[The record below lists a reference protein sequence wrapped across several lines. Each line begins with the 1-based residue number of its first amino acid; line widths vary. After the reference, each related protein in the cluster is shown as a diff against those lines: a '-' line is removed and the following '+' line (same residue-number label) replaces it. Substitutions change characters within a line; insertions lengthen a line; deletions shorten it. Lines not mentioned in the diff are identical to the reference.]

1 MLSILIPTYNY
12 PCVGLVEKL
21 SALIDSQ
28 NPACEIIVCDDA
40 SVESVQLQNRRIAD
54 ISHCTYLELAVNL
67 GRSRIRNYLAE
78 QAKGEWLL
86 FIDCDGM
93 PVDDFFLSRYVE
105 EMESG
110 KAEVVCG
117 GILHPEKLPS
127 PNVSLRY
134 YYEKKA
140 EPQHCAAERNKHPYA
155 AFRSFNFMIR
165 RDLFMHIKFDEAF
178 KQYGYEDVLL
188 GLQLKEKDASIHH
201 IENPLINCD
210 IEDNPTF
217 LRKTEVA
224 LHTLAENSEKLGSS
238 VRLHNYYKQCCQW
251 HLTPLLRNLFGLTKY
266 GIRKQLMGRKPSI
279 LLFNLYKLGYYATI
293 MK

>member
-12 PCVGLVEKL
+12 PCSQLANRL
-21 SALIDSQ
+21 SDVIDSQ
-28 NPACEIIVCDDA
+28 KLACEIIVCDDA
-40 SVESVQLQNRRIAD
+40 SNESVQVRNRCIAK
-54 ISHCTYLELAVNL
+54 IPHCTYLELSSNI

-78 QAKGEWLL
+78 QAKGDWLL

-93 PVDDFFLSRYVE
+93 PMDDFFLSRYIQE
-105 EMESG
+105 TASG

-117 GILHPEKLPS
+117 GIIHPEELPS
-127 PNVSLRY
+127 PEQSLRY

-140 EPQHCAAERNKHPYA
+140 EPKHCAAARNKHPYS
-155 AFRSFNFMIR
+155 AFRSFNFLIR

-188 GLQLKEKDASIHH
+188 GLQLKEMGVDIHH

-210 IEDNPTF
+210 IEDNQTF
-217 LRKTEVA
+217 IRKTEEA
-224 LHTLAENSEKLGSS
+224 LRTLAANSEKLGNS
-238 VRLHNYYKQCCQW
+238 VRLHDWYEKCCLW
-251 HLTPLLRNLFGLTKY
+251 KLTPLLRFIFGMAQNSM
-266 GIRKQLMGRKPSI
+266 RKQLTSHKPYI
-279 LLFNLYKLGYYATI
+279 PLFNLYKLGYYATI